1 MALLYQNHWWTMY
14 KEIEMKPRQF
24 ITNIK
29 LRKMNNNSE
38 SKDIGHGIE
47 LTETIETNVDTI
59 CKNLGPICEM
69 IMID

>member
-1 MALLYQNHWWTMY
+1 MY

-38 SKDIGHGIE
+38 SKDIGHE
-47 LTETIETNVDTI
+47 TEMTETIETNVHTI
-59 CKNLGPICEM
+59 CKHLGPICE
-69 IMID
+69 ICHSND